1 MVVQKEKQD
10 SSVIFHV
17 SGELDTLSAPELE
30 KAMAPELE
38 SATKLVLD
46 LNDLQYISSSGI
58 RVLLGAHKRMVG
70 KGEMIILNPHTEIM
84 EVFELTGLADV
95 FDIRQE

>member
-1 MVVQKEKQD
+1 MVVQKERQG
-10 SSVIFHV
+10 STVTFNV

-38 SATKLVLD
+38 TADKVVLD
-46 LNDLQYISSSGI
+46 LTDLQYISSSGI
-58 RVLLGAHKRMVG
+58 RVLLGAHKKLMGR
-70 KGEMIILNPHTEIM
+70 GEMIILNPRAEIM

-95 FDIRQE
+95 FDIRR